1 MRREQPRNILL
12 RKGRGRAQDQ
22 FSIPDGFGDVCSHL
36 RQLHVAT
43 AIGVLEH
50 NARAHGPMRRYLSRI
65 ASPQADVMAL
75 QRKIACGCEGA
86 VAAAKHRDLQ
96 LASPC
101 ARGCSSSCLSM
112 KCWTL
117 PNAVRGRSSTK
128 TISRGTLKR
137 ASCVDTCAF
146 KFSASTKH
154 PERLMT

>member
-36 RQLHVAT
+36 RQLHVAP
-43 AIGVLEH
+43 AIGVLEL
-50 NARAHGPMRRYLSRI
+50 NARAHGPMGRYLSRI

-86 VAAAKHRDLQ
+86 VAAAEHRDLQ
-96 LASPC
+96 WVSPC
-101 ARGCSSSCLSM
+101 AHVGSASCLSM

-117 PNAVRGRSSTK
+117 PKAVRGKSSTK

-137 ASCVDTCAF
+137 ASCVSTCVF
-146 KFSASTKH
+146 RSSASTEQ
-154 PERLMT
+154 PARLIT

>member
-22 FSIPDGFGDVCSHL
+22 FSIPDGFGDVCGHL
-36 RQLHVAT
+36 RQLHLAT

-86 VAAAKHRDLQ
+86 VAAAEHRVLQ
-96 LASPC
+96 WLAPC
-101 ARGCSSSCLSM
+101 ARAGSPTRLSM
-112 KCWTL
+112 KRWTS
-117 PNAVRGRSSTK
+117 PKAVRRNSPPT
-128 TISRGTLKR
+128 TI
-137 ASCVDTCAF
+137 
-146 KFSASTKH
+146 
-154 PERLMT
+154 

>member
-1 MRREQPRNILL
+1 MRREQRCDILL
-12 RKGRGRAQDQ
+12 RKGRGRAQNQ
-22 FSIPDGFGDVCSHL
+22 FGIPDGFGDVCGHL
-36 RQLHVAT
+36 RQLHVVT

-86 VAAAKHRDLQ
+86 VAAAEHRDLQ
-96 LASPC
+96 WVSPC
-101 ARGCSSSCLSM
+101 ARVGSSSCLSM

-117 PNAVRGRSSTK
+117 PKAVRGKSSTK

-137 ASCVDTCAF
+137 ASCVNTCAF
-146 KFSASTKH
+146 RFSASTKH